1 MNDAEL
7 QKLVSELSDRE
18 LRKWCLE
25 TAIAQANSSKFK
37 SGLFTENK
45 FESVQELEKSH
56 VGLATAYYSFL
67 TGQSDIDP
75 TKAEKVLDISE
86 PQAALNLLLK
96 RNMKTSPVSFN
107 KKMVAHG
114 LMVTKK
120 AASGYNYKELTEKGL
135 AYGENKNSPY
145 PNSPTQPIY
154 YDDKFDELLDLLD
167 IHK

>member
-7 QKLVSELSDRE
+7 QKMISELSDRG

-25 TAIAQANSSKFK
+25 TAIEQVAKVGHK
-37 SGLFTENK
+37 SGIIRNG
-45 FESVQELEKSH
+45 FESVQELEDSH
-56 VGLATAYYSFL
+56 MSLANAYYLFL
-67 TGQSDIDP
+67 TGLKDAKP
-75 TKAEKVLDISE
+75 VKELDISE

-107 KKMVAHG
+107 KKMVALG

-154 YDDKFDELLDLLD
+154 YDDKFDELLNLLD
-167 IHK
+167 IRK